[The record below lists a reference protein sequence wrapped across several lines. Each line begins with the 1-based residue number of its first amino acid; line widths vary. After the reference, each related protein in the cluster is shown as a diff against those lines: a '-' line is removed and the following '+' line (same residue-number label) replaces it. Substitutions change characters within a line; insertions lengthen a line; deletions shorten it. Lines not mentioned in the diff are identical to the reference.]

1 MFTETLPSGRVRAGY
16 RDRDGVKIQR
26 TFDYAFEAEEWA
38 AAGEK
43 RSAALAVLGL
53 SEADLDAALAASRA
67 AAEVARTAAREE
79 AERARIEAELAGV
92 PEVVEIP
99 TVADYARAWLEIRR
113 GSLAAGTVVNY
124 SRHVDTIAASELGP
138 VRIDRLRRSQ
148 VEAWRTGARAAGDG
162 APTLNARLKV
172 LRAIC
177 NYAVSDALIA
187 HDPTG
192 PIRLLSTDDRDVRVL
207 TVAEDDRLLSACR
220 DESERLFVLLGLD
233 AGLRWS
239 EVAGMPASGLVRTD
253 DGRFYVRVAQ
263 VVERETR
270 SIRKFTKS
278 GHSRL
283 VPASPRLVKS
293 FRRVA
298 LAKRPDELLFA
309 TAGRPMDYS
318 AFRHN
323 KWRTITH
330 AAGVNRTVSTGKAG
344 RPAVIRL
351 RFHELRHTFGS
362 RLAAAGVPRHE
373 LAQILGHADEST
385 TARYVHTGIDGV
397 RHDLT
402 LDALARIRAAGE
414 AASAGEALAATDTEV
429 EGDLG

>member
-26 TFDYAFEAEEWA
+26 TFDYGFEAEEWA
-38 AAGEK
+38 AAGEA

-53 SEADLDAALAASRA
+53 SEADLDASLAASRA
-67 AAEVARTAAREE
+67 AAEVARTAARET
-79 AERARIEAELAGV
+79 AERARVEAELAGFE
-92 PEVVEIP
+92 EVVEIP
-99 TVADYARAWLEIRR
+99 TVAGYARAWLEIRR
-113 GSLAAGTVVNY
+113 GSLAAGTIVNY
-124 SRHVDTIAASELGP
+124 SRHVDTIADGDLGP
-138 VRIDRLRRSQ
+138 VRLDRLRRSQ
-148 VEAWRTGARAAGDG
+148 VEEWRTRARAAGDG

-177 NYAVSDALIA
+177 NYAVSDHLIA
-187 HDPTG
+187 HDPTA

-220 DESERLFVLLGLD
+220 DDAERLFVLLGLD

-239 EVAGMPASGLVRTD
+239 EAAGVPAAGLVRTD
-253 DGRFYVRVAQ
+253 DGRFYVSVSQ

-270 SIRKFTKS
+270 SIRRFTKS

-283 VPASPRLVKS
+283 VPASPRLVKA

-298 LAKRPDELLFA
+298 LSKRPDELLFD
-309 TAGRPMDYS
+309 TAGRPMDYA

-323 KWRTITH
+323 QWRRITH
-330 AAGVNRTVSTGKAG
+330 AAGVNRTVSTGKVG
-344 RPAVIRL
+344 RPAVVRL

-373 LAQILGHADEST
+373 IARILGHADEST
-385 TARYVHTGIDGV
+385 TAIYVHAGIDGV

-414 AASAGEALAATDTEV
+414 AESAGVELAATDA
-429 EGDLG
+429 DLA